1 LPLAGLLVLDSLVAY
16 IVPKISVST
25 STVFTQLTPVRFH
38 EIIALALVTALTVIY
53 LAYLRTKF
61 YFSTR
66 WLIAAVT
73 YNFFLLFVKFI
84 ISVNEF
90 SSQSAKTF
98 NALLYTAFLI
108 SLLYILAFGVLYLFF
123 DGKILNKSL
132 HKALIVSAE
141 GKILLAIGLFV
152 FATIARLLIFRLP
165 LFSNTTAASYL
176 SGVFQAN
183 TALLSALLFIMIF
196 AAVEAYAQVRRWVD
210 LKYFFVS
217 GVALMLIYHLTW
229 AIFVYRSY

>member
-1 LPLAGLLVLDSLVAY
+1 LAVTLLPLAWFAGTRFIGGIYSYRRYRSRLVRYLH
-16 IVPKISVST
+16 K
-25 STVFTQLTPVRFH
+25 LTPVRFH

-141 GKILLAIGLFV
+141 GKILW
-152 FATIARLLIFRLP
+152 
-165 LFSNTTAASYL
+165 
-176 SGVFQAN
+176 Q
-183 TALLSALLFIMIF
+183 
-196 AAVEAYAQVRRWVD
+196 
-210 LKYFFVS
+210 
-217 GVALMLIYHLTW
+217 
-229 AIFVYRSY
+229 